1 LVGSVAVP
9 GFRIARTVS
18 TARVKFRA
26 PPTEPEMPF
35 YLVWLEGEDGRRHL
49 FDTDPIEAESQ
60 EDALK
65 IVMGLSLAAP

>member
-1 LVGSVAVP
+1 MEPHALTSRVES
-9 GFRIARTVS
+9 RAR
-18 TARVKFRA
+18 
-26 PPTEPEMPF
+26 PTETEMPF

-49 FDTDPIEAESQ
+49 FDTEPIEAESQ